1 MQNMKMLGISMVF
14 LQSVIY
20 GLPDSFV
27 KLVYL
32 EFPVFSFLGARYALA
47 SIFLLSLWRKTII
60 KEVNSVNIKHYIVPV
75 ICMGSAFL
83 ISNTAL
89 KFTTVSTAGFIRSST
104 PIIAAVMLMLFFS
117 RKFTIKDALILA
129 MVMLGMYMLAT
140 QSGSSFAQGF
150 GIGEILSLLASS
162 AIAAS
167 LVFGKRA
174 LDYVSPVTLTCLQG
188 IASLCFCI
196 IGGLAEGTLLTT
208 PWQLFSKNII
218 WMSMVYLAIP
228 CSVGGIL
235 LQNYA
240 LKHINPKMISVIQCT
255 YPIVASIVAYY
266 ILGER
271 LTVIGLIG
279 CTLVLAAV
287 ILECITR

>member
-1 MQNMKMLGISMVF
+1 MENLKMLGISMV
-14 LQSVIY
+14 LIQSIIY

-47 SIFLLSLWRKTII
+47 SLFLLSVWGKTII
-60 KEVNSVNIKHYIVPV
+60 KEITTVSAKHYIIPV

-89 KFTTVSTAGFIRSST
+89 KYTSVSTAGFIRSST
-104 PIIAAVMLMLFFS
+104 PVIAALMLMLFFS

-140 QSGSSFAQGF
+140 QNGTSFLQGF
-150 GIGEILSLLASS
+150 GTGEALSLLASS
-162 AIAAS
+162 AIAGS
-167 LVFGKRA
+167 LVFGRCA
-174 LDYVSPVTLTCLQG
+174 LDYISPVTLTYLQG
-188 IASLCFCI
+188 MVSLCFCI
-196 IGGLAEGTLLTT
+196 LGGLADGTLLAT
-208 PWQLFSKNII
+208 PWHLFSKNII
-218 WMSMVYLAIP
+218 WISMVYLALP

-235 LQNYA
+235 LQNNA
-240 LKHINPKMISVIQCT
+240 LKYINPKMVGVIQCA
-255 YPIVASIVAYY
+255 YPIVASVVAFFV
-266 ILGER
+266 LGEM
-271 LTVIGLIG
+271 LTVTGMAG
-279 CTLVLAAV
+279 CILVLTAV